1 MLWKLTLRVRISR
14 SVSGRSPDDQAE
26 LPTLCFRTSLEWIEG
41 HKHKVYC
48 GIKARRVPS
57 VGRIGGAARPRG
69 RPGVICHRGHCK
81 NSGVR
86 SSAEDAGT
94 LAEDRLLLPKANSL
108 SCSPLAIIPSKDIE

>member
-48 GIKARRVPS
+48 VIKARRVPS
-57 VGRIGGAARPRG
+57 VGRTGGAARPRG

-81 NSGVR
+81 KSGVR
-86 SSAEDAGT
+86 SSAEHAGT
-94 LAEDRLLLPKANSL
+94 LAEDRLLLPEANSL
-108 SCSPLAIIPSKDIE
+108 SCSPLASYPLRM